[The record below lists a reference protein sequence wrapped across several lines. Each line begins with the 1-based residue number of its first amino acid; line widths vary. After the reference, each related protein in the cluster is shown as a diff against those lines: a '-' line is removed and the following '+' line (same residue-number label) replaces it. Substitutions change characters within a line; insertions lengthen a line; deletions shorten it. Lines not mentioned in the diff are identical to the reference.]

1 MSNNVNGLKSS
12 KKRIKMFEYFRKKI
26 SNNGIKFLQETHSSE
41 DTFNNWRNNF
51 KGEIFFSHGSASSCG
66 FMIGYLG
73 SKKFQLN
80 KINKD
85 DHDRILIV
93 DANIDD
99 QNFVLIN
106 FYDVNTESEQINTIC
121 ELNQLLDD
129 CYLDSTEKV
138 VLAGDFNLFF
148 DASLEAL
155 GSNPTLKKRSISKV
169 LQLIEQHNLIDIW
182 RIRNPI
188 LKRYTFRKNHFSGF
202 IQRRL
207 YYIFVSNNI
216 QE

>member
-1 MSNNVNGLKSS
+1 MDNILNFLSNNVNGLKSS
-12 KKRIKMFEYFRKKI
+12 KKRIKMFEYFREKI
-26 SNNGIKFLQETHSSE
+26 SNNGIIFLQETHSSE
-41 DTFNNWRNNF
+41 NTFNNWGNDF
-51 KGEIFFSHGSASSCG
+51 KGEVFFSHGSTSSCG
-66 FMIGYLG
+66 VMIGYLG

-85 DHDRILIV
+85 DHGRILIV

-106 FYDVNTESEQINTIC
+106 FYNANTESEQINTIC

-129 CYLDSTEKV
+129 CYLDSTKKV

-155 GSNPTLKKRSISKV
+155 GGNPTLKK
-169 LQLIEQHNLIDIW
+169 N
-182 RIRNPI
+182 
-188 LKRYTFRKNHFSGF
+188 
-202 IQRRL
+202 
-207 YYIFVSNNI
+207 
-216 QE
+216 

>member
-12 KKRIKMFEYFRKKI
+12 TKCIKMFEYFREKI
-26 SNNGIKFLQETHSSE
+26 SNNGIIFLQETHSSE
-41 DTFNNWRNNF
+41 DTFNNWQNDF
-51 KGEIFFSHGSASSCG
+51 KGEVFFSHVSTSSCG
-66 FMIGYLG
+66 VMIGYLG
-73 SKKFQLN
+73 SKKFQLS

-85 DHDRILIV
+85 DHGRILIV

-106 FYDVNTESEQINTIC
+106 FDSANTESEQINTIC

-129 CYLDSTEKV
+129 CYLDSTKKV

-155 GSNPTLKKRSISKV
+155 GGNPTLKSK
-169 LQLIEQHNLIDIW
+169 
-182 RIRNPI
+182 
-188 LKRYTFRKNHFSGF
+188 K
-202 IQRRL
+202 
-207 YYIFVSNNI
+207 
-216 QE
+216 